1 MELQHQLA
9 ELTGTGKT
17 DGAGAD
23 YDTLKEN
30 YEQMLQSHEE
40 LQKHAE
46 KVDTELDD
54 QKALLRHKLLN
65 PEVLRQEDV
74 ELFKSNEHKLLLEQ
88 LGLFKEAPEEESD
101 QMKNSIAAEVTMK
114 LHSGITDLASRDK
127 VEQSPESAD
136 PTLTVLQS
144 ASPSKK
150 RKSSSF
156 ARTLKRSSARL
167 ATRHL

>member
-9 ELTGTGKT
+9 EITGTGKT

-65 PEVLRQEDV
+65 PEVLRQEDA
-74 ELFKSNEHKLLLEQ
+74 ELFESNEHKLLLEQ
-88 LGLFKEAPEEESD
+88 LNLFKEAPEEESD
-101 QMKNSIAAEVTMK
+101 QMKHSIAAEVTKK
-114 LHSGITDLASRDK
+114 LHSGIADLASRDK
-127 VEQSPESAD
+127 VRWLAIFNLSMLTSES
-136 PTLTVLQS
+136 V
-144 ASPSKK
+144 SPSRK
-150 RKSSSF
+150 RKSSSSD
-156 ARTLKRSSARL
+156 RILKRSNGRL